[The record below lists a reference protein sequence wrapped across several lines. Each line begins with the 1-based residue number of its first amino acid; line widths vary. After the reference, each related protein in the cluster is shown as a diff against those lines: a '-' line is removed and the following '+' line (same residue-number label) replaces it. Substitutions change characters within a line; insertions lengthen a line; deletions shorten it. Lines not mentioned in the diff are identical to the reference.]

1 MILRRAALAVWDFIV
16 GDDWRSAAGVV
27 ATLAATAAVA
37 GLGLP
42 AWWVCPVATL
52 AVLYRSVRRAV
63 RPSGWA
69 RRRRLERRP
78 AVRGGA

>member
-1 MILRRAALAVWDFIV
+1 MIRAFARGAWEFVV
-16 GDDWRSAAGVV
+16 GDDWRSAVGVV

-52 AVLYRSVRRAV
+52 AVL
-63 RPSGWA
+63 
-69 RRRRLERRP
+69 
-78 AVRGGA
+78 